1 MADLQTHTT
10 LSTAPAKSDAAVSL
24 VRVPGW
30 AHLFWLVAGFSTRAP
45 GSSQAYGRDEQNLGW
60 TAEDD
65 PLLVARNRRRFLET
79 VAGPSD
85 SVLCTIKQIHSGVVH
100 DLEQDD
106 PAETTRAERPML
118 EGDGLI
124 TTRPGRLLGILTAD
138 CVPVL
143 LADTRT
149 RAVAAFH
156 AGWRGTLAGIV
167 QHGAETLRRR
177 YGSRSQDLVAAI
189 GPSIRP
195 CCFHVGEEVQAKFL
209 AALPYA
215 EELFSRPE
223 TTADH
228 GGLRLNLQE
237 ANRRQ
242 LLEAGLADG
251 QIATIAECTAC
262 CRLPDGA
269 RKYFSYR
276 AESGRTGRML
286 SVIGVC

>member
-1 MADLQTHTT
+1 MADLQTQTT
-10 LSTAPAKSDAAVSL
+10 LFTAPAKSDAAAGL

-30 AHLFWLVAGFSTRAP
+30 AHIAWLVAGFSTRAP
-45 GSSQAYGRDEQNLGW
+45 GSSQAYGPDEQNLGW

-65 PLLVARNRRRFLET
+65 PLLVARNRQRFLEV
-79 VAGPSD
+79 VAGPSNP
-85 SVLCTIKQIHSGVVH
+85 VLCTIKQIHSGAVH
-100 DLEQDD
+100 DLEQSLRERTTT
-106 PAETTRAERPML
+106 AEGPVL

-124 TTRPGRLLGILTAD
+124 TTHPGRLLGILTAD

-167 QHGAETLRRR
+167 QGGAETLHRR

-209 AALPYA
+209 AAFPYA
-215 EELFSRPE
+215 AELFSRPE
-223 TTADH
+223 ATHDRS
-228 GGLRLNLQE
+228 GGRLDLQE

-242 LLEAGLADG
+242 LLKAGLADG

-262 CRLPDGA
+262 CRHPDRA

-276 AESGRTGRML
+276 AEGGRTGRML